1 MGGPLERTLA
11 NQRHPGA
18 TSRHRAVFPAA
29 HPARAAT
36 YARTMRLY
44 AKIPHLPG
52 SRVGPAE
59 RYAPAPLVARM
70 VAEARDGDRVIVSE
84 KLDGTC
90 VAIVATDAGIE
101 ARGRDGKPCALSR
114 NDGRRAFAA
123 WVAAHAARFASLAP
137 GERLMIEWLALA
149 HGTRYALPH
158 GPAVAIDGF
167 TGDTRWPLA
176 ETIARAT
183 AARLPIATVLHD
195 GGALAIADADLRL
208 GAHGHHGAI
217 DRAEGVMYRL
227 ERDGAV
233 LALAKCVRPDKRA
246 GIYLADHSGADPV
259 WNSWHDEAT
268 P

>member
-1 MGGPLERTLA
+1 
-11 NQRHPGA
+11 
-18 TSRHRAVFPAA
+18 
-29 HPARAAT
+29 
-36 YARTMRLY
+36 MRLY

-59 RYAPAPLVARM
+59 RFAPAPLVARM

-101 ARGRDGKPCALSR
+101 ARGRDGAPCALSR

-123 WVAAHAARFASLAP
+123 WVQARAARFAAVLAP

-167 TGDTRWPLA
+167 TDAVRWPLA

-195 GGALAIADADLRL
+195 GGALPVDEADARL
-208 GAHGHHGAI
+208 GVHGHHGAI
-217 DRAEGVMYRL
+217 DAAEGVMYRL
-227 ERDGAV
+227 ERGDEVVV
-233 LALAKCVRPDKRA
+233 LAKRVRPTKRD
-246 GIYLADHSGADPV
+246 GIYLADHSGADHV